1 MKKLYSL
8 VIVMGFVIMLGTAG
22 SVDVAGMSVLKAVLL
37 EVLGMMIVLFG
48 TSALMHYNRYS
59 RKMLLNLANCVKN
72 DNQQVGNLISLIYKN
87 DAESQKTIDNSPR

>member
-1 MKKLYSL
+1 MKKLLSI

-22 SVDVAGMSVLKAVLL
+22 SADVAGMSVLKAVLL

-59 RKMLLNLANCVKN
+59 RKMLLMKRAKLRVVCR
-72 DNQQVGNLISLIYKN
+72 Q
-87 DAESQKTIDNSPR
+87 NSVSAKIRMPEKELC